1 MNKTFI
7 IAEGGVN
14 HNGSIET
21 AFKLVDSA
29 FHAGADAIK
38 FQTYKSELIASKFA
52 ERATYQKNNMPGG
65 TESQLEMIKRY
76 ELKIED
82 FVKIKNYCDNKGIL
96 FLTTTA
102 DEQST
107 QQIEHLIPA
116 FKIGSADLTNIPF
129 LKYLASK
136 NKPVILSTGMA
147 NLGEIEEAV
156 NLFDRKRNNEKLLF
170 PPITLLHC
178 TTNYPCPF
186 EEVNLNAM
194 LTLKKTFNL
203 PVGYSD
209 HTQGIE
215 VPIAAAALGASVIEK
230 HFTLDKN
237 MEGPDHK
244 ASLEP
249 TELKNMVVAIRNIEN
264 SMGTG
269 LKHPNKSETEIIN
282 VARKSVVAL
291 KDIAAG
297 TILSTK
303 MLSVKRPGN
312 GIKPADIE
320 KIVGLKINKSK
331 KEDETIFWSDF
342 K

>member
-1 MNKTFI
+1 MSKTFI

-29 FHAGADAIK
+29 FEAGVDAIK
-38 FQTYKSELIASKFA
+38 FQTYKSELITSKFA
-52 ERATYQKNNMPGG
+52 ERAAYQKNNMSSR
-65 TESQLEMIKRY
+65 TESQLEMIKRF

-82 FVKIKNYCDNKGIL
+82 FVKIKNYCDDKGIL

-107 QQIEHLIPA
+107 KQIEDLIPV

-129 LKYLASK
+129 LKYIASR
-136 NKPVILSTGMA
+136 NKPVILSSGMA
-147 NLGEIEEAV
+147 NLGEIENALT
-156 NLFDRKRNNEKLLF
+156 LFDRKRVEKKIFF

-186 EEVNLNAM
+186 EEVNLNAI
-194 LTLKKTFNL
+194 LTIKKAFDL

-209 HTQGIE
+209 HTLGIE
-215 VPIAAAALGASVIEK
+215 VPIAAVALGASLIEK

-249 TELKNMVVAIRNIEN
+249 AELKNMVRAIRNIE
-264 SMGTG
+264 S
-269 LKHPNKSETEIIN
+269 
-282 VARKSVVAL
+282 
-291 KDIAAG
+291 
-297 TILSTK
+297 
-303 MLSVKRPGN
+303 
-312 GIKPADIE
+312 
-320 KIVGLKINKSK
+320 
-331 KEDETIFWSDF
+331 
-342 K
+342 